1 MTSTPISYDVVKVSE
16 LELIGR
22 TLNGNDEL
30 VVNDLLEA
38 PTETKR
44 CRVID
49 LANSI
54 KQYVLPIATESE
66 IGGVMVGPGLSINPT
81 TGLLTT
87 DIVNLGD
94 LGDVTVTNAQEKQ
107 IIVYDGAGWAN
118 TDASQVFVEMFGGD
132 GIEIT
137 GKGTDTEVIN
147 VKPGQG
153 IKIDNDEVAVD
164 LGQGLEIVN
173 DKIAVKVTQPLN
185 LQTGSISLNVNSPA
199 YITPSGDVSVGYGV
213 GLTLNSNGAL
223 EADPSIVVFKTSQGD
238 LSLTGDLIVNG
249 AGSFTGNVT
258 SQGNLTIN
266 GSGVFSGTV
275 TCQDLISLSD
285 IKLKDNVKTVESALS
300 NVNSIRGVTFEWK
313 RDGTKGTGV
322 IAQEVEKVLPD
333 LVLGSD
339 ETQKSVNYNGLI
351 GVLIEAVKELSKE
364 VEELKNK

>member
-30 VVNDLLEA
+30 VVNDLLES

-54 KQYVLPIATESE
+54 KQYVLPIASETEL
-66 IGGVMVGPGLSINPT
+66 GGIVVGDGLTINPT
-81 TGLLTT
+81 TGVLTT

-94 LGDVTVTNAQEKQ
+94 LGDVSVAGVSEKQ
-107 IIVYDGAGWAN
+107 ILVYDGVEWKN
-118 TDASQVFVEMFGGD
+118 TNADQVFVEMFGGD

-147 VKPGQG
+147 VKTGQG
-153 IKIDNDEVAVD
+153 ITIVNDEVTAD
-164 LGQGLEIVN
+164 LGNGLRIVN
-173 DKIAVKVTQPLN
+173 DKIEADL
-185 LQTGSISLNVNSPA
+185 GSGLYFENGAISFDVSSPA
-199 YITPSGDVSVGYGV
+199 YITPAGAVSVGYGV
-213 GLTLNSNGAL
+213 GLKLNSGGAL
-223 EADPSIVVFKTSQGD
+223 EVDSSLVVFKNSQGD
-238 LSLTGDLIVNG
+238 LNLS
-249 AGSFTGNVT
+249 
-258 SQGNLTIN
+258 GNLIIN
-266 GSGVFSGTV
+266 GSGLFTGNLTSNGDI
-275 TCQDLISLSD
+275 TCRDLNSLSD
-285 IKLKDNVKTVESALS
+285 ANLKDNVKTLEGALADI
-300 NVNSIRGVTFEWK
+300 NSIRGVTFNWK
-313 RDGTKGTGV
+313 RDGSKGAGV

-333 LVLGSD
+333 LVLGSSGK
-339 ETQKSVNYNGLI
+339 QRAVNYNGLI

>member
-30 VVNDLLEA
+30 IVNDLLEA

-54 KQYVLPIATESE
+54 KQYVLPIASE
-66 IGGVMVGPGLSINPT
+66 TDLGGIRVGDGLTVNPT
-81 TGLLTT
+81 TGVLTT
-87 DIVNLGD
+87 NVVNIGD
-94 LGDVTVTNAQEKQ
+94 LNDVTLTSVQEKQ
-107 IIVYDGAGWAN
+107 IIVYNGTEWAN

-147 VKPGQG
+147 VKAGQG
-153 IKIDNDEVAVD
+153 IFISNDEVTVD
-164 LGQGLEIVN
+164 TGNGVRIIN
-173 DKIAVKVTQPLN
+173 DKVEANISSPLTMQN
-185 LQTGSISLNVNSPA
+185 GAISLNVNSPA
-199 YITPSGDVSVGYGV
+199 YVTVGGELSVSYAT
-213 GLTLNSNGAL
+213 GLTLNNGGAL
-223 EADPSIVVFKTSQGD
+223 EVDSSVVVFKTSQGD
-238 LSLTGDLIVNG
+238 LN
-249 AGSFTGNVT
+249 
-258 SQGNLTIN
+258 IN
-266 GSGVFSGTV
+266 GSALFSGSVTSEGSGTFDGGLNSTTGVFSGTV

-300 NVNSIRGVTFEWK
+300 NVKSIRGVTFDWK
-313 RDGTKGTGV
+313 KDGTKGTGV

-333 LVLGSD
+333 LVLGSS
-339 ETQKSVNYNGLI
+339 ETQKAVNYNGLI

>member
-30 VVNDLLEA
+30 IVNDLLEA

-54 KQYVLPIATESE
+54 KQYVLPIASE
-66 IGGVMVGPGLSINPT
+66 TDLGGIRVGDGLTVNPT
-81 TGLLTT
+81 TGVLTT
-87 DIVNLGD
+87 NVVNIGD
-94 LGDVTVTNAQEKQ
+94 LNDVTLTSVQEKQ
-107 IIVYDGAGWAN
+107 IIVYDGVEWKN
-118 TDASQVFVEMFGGD
+118 TEASQVFVEMFGGD
-132 GIEIT
+132 GLEIT

-153 IKIDNDEVAVD
+153 IIISNDEVTVD
-164 LGQGLEIVN
+164 TGDGLRIVN
-173 DKIAVKVTQPLN
+173 DKVEVNVSQPLA
-185 LQTGSISLNVNSPA
+185 LQSGAISLSVNSPA
-199 YITPSGDVSVGYGV
+199 YITPGGELSVGYGV
-213 GLTLNSNGAL
+213 GLTLNPGGSL
-223 EADPSIVVFKTSQGD
+223 EVDPSVVVFKTSQGD
-238 LSLTGDLIVNG
+238 LN
-249 AGSFTGNVT
+249 
-258 SQGNLTIN
+258 IN
-266 GSGVFSGTV
+266 GSGLFSGTV

-285 IKLKDNVKTVESALS
+285 IKLKDDVKTVEGALS

-351 GVLIEAVKELSKE
+351 GVLIEAVKELSRE